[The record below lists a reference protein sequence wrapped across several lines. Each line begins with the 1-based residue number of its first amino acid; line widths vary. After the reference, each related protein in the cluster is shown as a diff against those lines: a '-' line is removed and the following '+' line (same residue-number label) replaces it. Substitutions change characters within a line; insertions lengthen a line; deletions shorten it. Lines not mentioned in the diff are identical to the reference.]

1 MDKSLVRKC
10 APIVWLSVPTALCTH
25 CTHEWFHIMIWSWTA
40 YAFKSLHQD
49 ARVFTFFTSFIFPFI
64 LIFLR
69 LFIQE
74 ILLPLLRCVDLRWP
88 QIQWRNCPGDSPGL
102 SKMLY
107 LCAQMAQAHDICMAT
122 PLEAEVWSL
131 MIYVQRQSQDECS
144 GSHIANGRDMFTWI
158 LHRA

>member
-1 MDKSLVRKC
+1 MCSNCVTLR
-10 APIVWLSVPTALCTH
+10 PH
-25 CTHEWFHIMIWSWTA
+25 CTLHSLHSWVISYYDLIMDRLCLQESASRCKSFHI
-40 YAFKSLHQD
+40 
-49 ARVFTFFTSFIFPFI
+49 FTSFIFPFI
-64 LIFLR
+64 LRFLR